1 MAVMPPDRMEHF
13 LFQVTFHSHGNT
25 SPDIL
30 SVLPYRLPLLQ
41 GFLLHWKCLYPI
53 PETLSH
59 DAPIR
64 LSFWEVQEES
74 PLLHAKQRKSL
85 RHCPLHPEIQQYAF
99 FLSLLLPIARPPI
112 TLMYSRNLS
121 CKIKHK
127 KIPRVLFIL
136 PN

>member
-30 SVLPYRLPLLQ
+30 SVLLYKPPLPQ
-41 GFLLHWKCLYPI
+41 DSPAHRKYPGPI
-53 PETLSH
+53 LEILFH